1 MTSIPISNSNS
12 VPVLYIE
19 ESIKRVRSSD
29 EPNPSKYD
37 TDWRMYIAYRY
48 GKFVFCGTRQPVPT
62 PSVGFSASSSCKNK
76 SRLRRKEKKNKAG
89 VAPLAVHRW
98 WPVISLSFD
107 NAYDTYSYALSLIG
121 ASKVN
126 TTLYVSSKSGTELD
140 EMFAHPSRDNFDT
153 FDAERSN
160 RRMELVGY
168 DRVNMS
174 AAYYGGDLKNSN
186 IVKQMLAN
194 LICMG
199 TSSAGMGI
207 SFTCSSPV
215 HEQTLLPSS
224 ETQTQLQHDDQYLE
238 YPQCDHL
245 SHASDTHDVQYDDY
259 YDYVHSNVTGT
270 YTKTFDYPT

>member
-1 MTSIPISNSNS
+1 MTS

-29 EPNPSKYD
+29 KLRPSKYD

-48 GKFVFCGTRQPVPT
+48 GKFIFCGTRQPVTT
-62 PSVGFSASSSCKNK
+62 PYAASSASSSYKNK
-76 SRLRRKEKKNKAG
+76 NRLRRKEKKNASDDASLAAAI
-89 VAPLAVHRW
+89 APRW
-98 WPVISLSFD
+98 WPVLSMSFD
-107 NAYDTYSYALSLIG
+107 NAYDAYSYALSLMG

-126 TTLYVSSKSGTELD
+126 VTLYVSAANGVALD
-140 EMFAHPSRDNFDT
+140 ELFAHPSHENLDT

-174 AAYYGGDLKNSN
+174 AEYYGGGSRNSN

-194 LICMG
+194 LVIMG
-199 TSSAGMGI
+199 GNSSAGMGI
-207 SFTCSSPV
+207 SFTCSSSESAPASA
-215 HEQTLLPSS
+215 LASG
-224 ETQTQLQHDDQYLE
+224 ETQYRDQQLE
-238 YPQCDHL
+238 CPPCDHL

-259 YDYVHSNVTGT
+259 YDYVHSSVTGT
-270 YTKTFDYPT
+270 YTKTFDYHN